1 MYMSNLKIGD
11 KIIDDET
18 SIIATVKS
26 KRNPKTKEYDVL
38 LQKKGYVPTMIRQT
52 SLPKNKKEQDAVA
65 KKWEQSLNKSG
76 LKSKKSN
83 KGIDFT
89 VQGPKHTFRVKNVI
103 TTSKE
108 KSPKTKVFI
117 HPTSGRKFT
126 ITDVPKT
133 RKKTGGRKRRRKT
146 RKKKRRRRTKKK
158 RRRRRRRTRR
168 RKGGINGPGP
178 GKRKRTT
185 TNRTTTTTQS
195 SDIETKTGEPV
206 HKKAKTETEHEII

>member
-52 SLPKNKKEQDAVA
+52 SLPKNEEAQDAVA
-65 KKWEQSLNKSG
+65 EKSKQSLEKSG
-76 LKSKKSN
+76 LKSEKSN

-89 VQGPKHTFRVKNVI
+89 VQGPNHTFRVTNVI
-103 TTSKE
+103 TTSKK

-133 RKKTGGRKRRRKT
+133 RKKKGGRKRRGRT

-158 RRRRRRRTRR
+158 KKRRRRRRKTR
-168 RKGGINGPGP
+168 K
-178 GKRKRTT
+178 
-185 TNRTTTTTQS
+185 
-195 SDIETKTGEPV
+195 
-206 HKKAKTETEHEII
+206 

>member
-18 SIIATVKS
+18 RITATVKS

-65 KKWEQSLNKSG
+65 EKWKKSLNKSG

-89 VQGPKHTFRVKNVI
+89 VQGPKHTFRVTNVI

-108 KSPKTKVFI
+108 KSPNTKVFI

-133 RKKTGGRKRRRKT
+133 DVPKTRKKKGGRKRRRRT

-158 RRRRRRRTRR
+158 RRRRRRKTR
-168 RKGGINGPGP
+168 K
-178 GKRKRTT
+178 
-185 TNRTTTTTQS
+185 
-195 SDIETKTGEPV
+195 
-206 HKKAKTETEHEII
+206 

>member
-18 SIIATVKS
+18 NIIATVKS
-26 KRNPKTKEYDVL
+26 ERDPKTREYDVL
-38 LQKKGYVPTMIRQT
+38 LQKEGYVPTMIRQT

-65 KKWEQSLNKSG
+65 EKWKKSLNKSG
-76 LKSKKSN
+76 LKSKNSN

-89 VQGPKHTFRVKNVI
+89 VQGPNHIFRVTNEI

-108 KSPKTKVFI
+108 KSPNVSNTDGSTKVFI

-133 RKKTGGRKRRRKT
+133 DVPKTRKKKGGRKRRRKT

-158 RRRRRRRTRR
+158 RRRRRRKTR
-168 RKGGINGPGP
+168 K
-178 GKRKRTT
+178 
-185 TNRTTTTTQS
+185 
-195 SDIETKTGEPV
+195 
-206 HKKAKTETEHEII
+206 